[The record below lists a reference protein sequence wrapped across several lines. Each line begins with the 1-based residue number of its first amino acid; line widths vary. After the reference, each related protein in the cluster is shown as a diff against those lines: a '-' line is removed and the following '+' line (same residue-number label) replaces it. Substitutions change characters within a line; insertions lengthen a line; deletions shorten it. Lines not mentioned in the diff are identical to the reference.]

1 MVSLSAQQWYDNEG
15 NLIPWSGNTG
25 YLPTGYT
32 PTQGFVVYNT
42 EWNSTKT
49 YQKDDLVTISGSVTY
64 QSLVDNNLNHLPDT
78 VSNNWTTQVSSS
90 SKMNGEYYMFSGSTW
105 HQVTGTTAQINSQI
119 YDDIQL
125 PIFLEASAYELG
137 QMYAFDGQVG
147 QNQITANFSYSV
159 DCKTV
164 TVYNTTNYG
173 ALAALSGATY
183 TVHWGDG
190 NYNVLPSNGHVSYSG
205 YTMPGEKTIQVQ
217 FVAPWST
224 EQITKV
230 CTVDCGFTPTPT
242 PTPTNT
248 ATPTHTPA
256 ATSSP
261 TPTVTPTN
269 TVTPSITPTNTATPT
284 NTPTNTA
291 TNTATPTNTP
301 TNTGT
306 PTNTP
311 TPTHTPTQTGTPTQT
326 PTNSGTPTK
335 TPTPT
340 QTSTQTGTPTNTPT
354 QTVTPTQTITPTN
367 TGTPTPTPT
376 INCNFNI
383 GVVTINPSPT
393 PTNTNTPT
401 PTGTPTQTP
410 TQTPTPTIN
419 CSFNIEVV
427 TLSPSPTPTNTS
439 TPTHTPTPTPT
450 LDCLFDASFT
460 EINEVPTQTP
470 TTTPT
475 PSPTPTHTPTST
487 HNVVSEPDVYSYYYT
502 HGDICDQNVNWITNT
517 KQEVADYFYHL
528 KTHPNQSFGGNSFYY
543 YSTEGLDVG
552 THVYGANKLFC
563 SSCNFNAIHLS
574 VLNNANS
581 VAHVISVVNG
591 VVTDFVPLTSYTHN
605 TITCPVTTYN
615 ISSGQTDP
623 STENCTELSGPFT
636 RMVYGDN
643 ADWTSNVRFYT
654 DSSMTTGFEGQNKYY
669 GTDAQSNNGTEL
681 QIDNNGYVINSY
693 GC

>member
-1 MVSLSAQQWYDNEG
+1 VKKIIHKIRRKEIPSIALVSLSAQQWYDNEG

-42 EWNSTKT
+42 TTGTTDN
-49 YQKDDLVTISGSVTY
+49 LVQG
-64 QSLVDNNLNHLPDT
+64 
-78 VSNNWTTQVSSS
+78 
-90 SKMNGEYYMFSGSTW
+90 YYMYSGSTW
-105 HQVTGTTAQINSQI
+105 HHVTGTTAQINSQI

-125 PIFLEASAYELG
+125 PIFLEASAYEMG

-190 NYNVLPSNGHVSYSG
+190 NYNVLPSNGYVSYSG

-248 ATPTHTPA
+248 STPTQTPA

-340 QTSTQTGTPTNTPT
+340 QTSTQTSTPTNTPT

-376 INCNFNI
+376 INC
-383 GVVTINPSPT
+383 
-393 PTNTNTPT
+393 
-401 PTGTPTQTP
+401 
-410 TQTPTPTIN
+410 
-419 CSFNIEVV
+419 SFNIDVV
-427 TLSPSPTPTNTS
+427 TLSPSPTPTNTH

-475 PSPTPTHTPTST
+475 PSPTPT

-528 KTHPNQSFGGNSFYY
+528 KTHPNQSFGGSSFYY
-543 YSTEGLDVG
+543 YSTEGLNVG

-605 TITCPVTTYN
+605 AITCPVTTYN

-623 STENCTELSGPFT
+623 STESCTELSGPFN

-643 ADWTSNVRFYT
+643 VDWTSNVRFYT
-654 DSSMTTGFEGQNKYY
+654 DPSMTTGFEGQNKYY
-669 GTDAQSNNGTEL
+669 GTDASSNGGIEL